1 MSLIWVPA
9 TMTSP
14 RRNTQRGIIKN
25 AENVDTAVIVTD
37 KSRLPPNII
46 VQMLEAPPPGEVP
59 VKKRPSR
66 ISGLSKM
73 KPRAKEQ
80 RGMNMNWETKP
91 TAGPIGFFSTSLTT
105 FRSRAQPK
113 LM

>member
-25 AENVDTAVIVTD
+25 AEKVDTAVIVTD

-46 VQMLEAPPPGEVP
+46 VQMFGNLFVEVKEDSKRDIPGKNPVQAPLCHKDTTQGSQ
-59 VKKRPSR
+59 RPQGVR
-66 ISGLSKM
+66 I
-73 KPRAKEQ
+73 
-80 RGMNMNWETKP
+80 
-91 TAGPIGFFSTSLTT
+91 
-105 FRSRAQPK
+105 
-113 LM
+113 